1 MALATGYAS
10 MMNLKVGSH
19 DEVASRWIF
28 FRQWLRNPLSTAA
41 VSPSSRLLARRMI
54 AELPPGCRRVIEFGG
69 GTGAIT
75 QALLDHGLAPEDV
88 LVVELNA
95 DLYRHLRGRFPRV
108 PVVHGD
114 AGSIVTLAEE
124 SGFSRGGPADAVVSG
139 LGLLSMPKAV
149 QRSVLSAAFSVLG
162 REGRLIQ
169 FTYGPVS
176 PVASELLSELDLVAT
191 RSRLTWWNLPP
202 ATVWVF
208 TRATS
213 KSVPAVRSQLR

>member
-1 MALATGYAS
+1 MSTTGYAS
-10 MMNLKVGSH
+10 EMDLKVGNH

-88 LVVELNA
+88 LVVELNP

-108 PVVHGD
+108 PVVHGR
-114 AGSIVTLAEE
+114 AEAIVQLAEE
-124 SGFSRGGPADAVVSG
+124 SGFSRRGPADAVVSG
-139 LGLLSMPKAV
+139 LGLLSMPRAV
-149 QRSVLSAAFSVLG
+149 QRSVLSAAFSVLAP
-162 REGRLIQ
+162 EGRLIQ

-176 PVASELLSELDLVAT
+176 PVVGELLSELDLVAT

-213 KSVPAVRSQLR
+213 KSVPAVRSRLR